1 MPVDHIK
8 MRNDNFTI
16 PTITVL
22 TGEIG
27 KNVSE
32 SEPSCSNHRY
42 SKIQNQLTKVYFW
55 LEIMLAFALIFVGKQ
70 WHLFN
75 VECIW
80 KIIVSLTE
88 DF

>member
-75 VECIW
+75 VECI
-80 KIIVSLTE
+80 
-88 DF
+88 